1 MVNYITDAISNFI
14 LASFL
19 TLLVYQS
26 YIAFPPVAK
35 QITDY
40 AWFHICIR
48 EESVYNRLNNTLF

>member
-35 QITDY
+35 AD
-40 AWFHICIR
+40 
-48 EESVYNRLNNTLF
+48 N